1 MLFVVSSPEGQF
13 RLTAKLWRN
22 AFERPRKGPGRT
34 SRNLDYSY
42 LELDCDS
49 RTSYKREVCVIYIE
63 GVAGAI
69 VYPSQRIPSAFG
81 ERRLQENIH
90 VRSMQGS
97 AMVWRKA
104 NNDFGYKSNVFQ
116 LRRELKGSK
125 A

>member
-1 MLFVVSSPEGQF
+1 LKGQGKD
-13 RLTAKLWRN
+13 LEELQ
-22 AFERPRKGPGRT
+22 EI
-34 SRNLDYSY
+34 SIILY
-42 LELDCDS
+42 LEPDCDS
-49 RTSYKREVCVIYIE
+49 RTSYMREVCVIYIE

-90 VRSMQGS
+90 VSMQGS

-104 NNDFGYKSNVFQ
+104 NNNSGYKSNVFQ